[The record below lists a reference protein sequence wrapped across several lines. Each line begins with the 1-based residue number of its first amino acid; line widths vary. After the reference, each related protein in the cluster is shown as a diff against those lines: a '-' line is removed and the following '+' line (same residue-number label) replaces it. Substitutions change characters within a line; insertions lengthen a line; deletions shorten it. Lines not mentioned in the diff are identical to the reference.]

1 MNRFV
6 LVTLLLGSPAAF
18 AQTTSDLMP
27 AVPAAPAGTSGVY
40 YPGMPTPRSA
50 VVAPGNAGTGTVS
63 RGGNAPAGGGERDA
77 PTPGRR
83 GYDIYDAPTT
93 SSYRGG
99 GGGDMPA
106 RVQSDQ
112 VPETHVVR
120 RGDTLWDISGYYF
133 RNPWTWPKLWALNP
147 SITNPHW
154 IYPGDVIRLLKEGPQ
169 QATAQAAAPMPGRV
183 GAPVRTD
190 GVFLRQTGFIEPE
203 ELKQASTIIGSK
215 EEKILLSTLD
225 EAYAELN
232 KEHPLRVGERYSI
245 YKVLKDVKH
254 PVTHKTVGALVQ
266 IFSEADVK
274 TITDGKMARIKIV
287 DATDPIE
294 RGYKIGPL
302 RRQFKIVEP
311 VHNTTEK
318 EGVVLTNLRPLNLV
332 AADQLTFVDL
342 GKSDGIALGNRLF
355 ITRRG
360 DGYQTLLGT
369 KPIDDPKYPR
379 EIVGEILVIDTREH
393 ISTGLVTRSSV
404 DSRIGDRVEAR
415 KGY

>member
-6 LVTLLLGSPAAF
+6 LATLLLGSPAAL
-18 AQTTSDLMP
+18 AQSTSDLMP
-27 AVPAAPAGTSGVY
+27 ALPAAPAGSSGVY
-40 YPGMPTPRSA
+40 YPGMPVPRA
-50 VVAPGNAGTGTVS
+50 AAVAPGNAGTGTVS
-63 RGGNAPAGGGERDA
+63 RGGVAPAGGVERNA
-77 PTPGRR
+77 PDTGRR

-93 SSYRGG
+93 SSYRS
-99 GGGDMPA
+99 DPEP
-106 RVQSDQ
+106 RVESDQ
-112 VPETHVVR
+112 MPETHVVR
-120 RGDTLWDISGYYF
+120 RGDTLWDIAGYYF

-154 IYPGDVIRLLKEGPQ
+154 IYPGDVIRLHKEGPQ
-169 QATAQAAAPMPGRV
+169 QATAQAAAPTPGRIPV
-183 GAPVRTD
+183 PVRTE

-203 ELKQASTIIGSK
+203 ELKRASTIIGSK

-254 PVTHKTVGALVQ
+254 PVTHRKVGALVQ
-266 IFSEADVK
+266 IFSEAEVK
-274 TITDGKMARIKIV
+274 TVTDGKMARVKIV

-332 AADQLTFVDL
+332 AADQLTFVDM
-342 GKSDGIALGNRLF
+342 GKAEGITLGNRLF

-360 DGYQTLLGT
+360 DGYQGLLGT

-379 EIVGEILVIDTREH
+379 EIVGEILVIDTRDH

>member
-1 MNRFV
+1 MNRFL
-6 LVTLLLGSPAAF
+6 LVTMLLGAGVAR

-27 AVPAAPAGTSGVY
+27 ALPAAPAGTSGVY
-40 YPGMPTPRSA
+40 YPGMPTPRTA
-50 VVAPGNAGTGTVS
+50 APVAGNAGTGTLS
-63 RGGNAPAGGGERDA
+63 RGGNAPVGTQPDV
-77 PTPGRR
+77 PDTGRK
-83 GYDIYDAPTT
+83 GYDIYDTPT
-93 SSYRGG
+93 SDRSGS
-99 GGGDMPA
+99 MP
-106 RVQSDQ
+106 RVESGQ
-112 VPETHVVR
+112 VPDTHVVR

-133 RNPWTWPKLWALNP
+133 RNPWEWPKLWALNP

-154 IYPGDVIRLLKEGPQ
+154 IYPGDVIRLLKDGPR
-169 QATAQAAAPMPGRV
+169 AAMAQAEAPTQGRVAAPMK
-183 GAPVRTD
+183 TD

-203 ELKQASTIIGSK
+203 ELKHASTIIGSK

-232 KEHPLRVGERYSI
+232 KEHPLRVGERYTI
-245 YKVLKDVKH
+245 YKVLKNVKH
-254 PVTHKTVGALVQ
+254 PVTGKTVGALVQ

-302 RRQFKIVEP
+302 RRQFKIIEP
-311 VHNTTEK
+311 VHNDREL
-318 EGVVLTNLRPLNLV
+318 EGVVITNLRPLNLV

-342 GKSDGIALGNRLF
+342 GKADGVALGNRLF

-360 DGYQTLLGT
+360 DGYQGLLGN
-369 KPIDDPKYPR
+369 KPIDDKKYPR
-379 EIVGEILVIDTREH
+379 EIVGEILVIDTRAH

>member
-1 MNRFV
+1 M
-6 LVTLLLGSPAAF
+6 LLGTGVAE
-18 AQTTSDLMP
+18 AQTRSDIMP
-27 AVPAAPAGTSGVY
+27 APPSAPAGFSGVY
-40 YPGMPTPRSA
+40 YPGMPVPRSA
-50 VVAPGNAGTGTVS
+50 PAAGNAGTGTVS
-63 RGGNAPAGGGERDA
+63 RGGN
-77 PTPGRR
+77 TPGGQPAAFDTDRKP
-83 GYDIYDAPTT
+83 YEIYDVPTAT
-93 SSYRGG
+93 YRSES
-99 GGGDMPA
+99 MPH
-106 RVQSDQ
+106 VETDQ

-133 RNPWTWPKLWALNP
+133 RNPWEWPKLWALNP

-154 IYPGDVIRLLKEGPQ
+154 IYPGDVIRLLKDSPRP
-169 QATAQAAAPMPGRV
+169 ATAQDAAPTQARIS
-183 GAPVRTD
+183 APMKAD

-203 ELKQASTIIGSK
+203 ELKHASTIIGSK

-225 EAYAELN
+225 EAYAQLN
-232 KEHPLRVGERYSI
+232 KDHPLRVGERYTI
-245 YKVLKDVKH
+245 YKVLKEVKH

-266 IFSEADVK
+266 IFSDADVL
-274 TITDGKMARIKIV
+274 TVTDGKMARVKIV

-311 VHNTTEK
+311 VRNDREA

-332 AADQLTFVDL
+332 AKDQLTFVDL
-342 GKSDGIALGNRLF
+342 GKAEGITLGNRLF

-360 DGYQTLLGT
+360 DGYQGLLGT

-379 EIVGEILVIDTREH
+379 EIVGEILVVDTRDH